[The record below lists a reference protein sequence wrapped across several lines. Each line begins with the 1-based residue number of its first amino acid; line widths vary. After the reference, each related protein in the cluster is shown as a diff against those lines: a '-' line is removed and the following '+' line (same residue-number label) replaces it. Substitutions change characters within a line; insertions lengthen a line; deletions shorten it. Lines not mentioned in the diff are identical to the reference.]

1 MKYCVLFFSFLFLFS
16 CGKLTSHEHTFYYWQ
31 TDLHLN
37 KQEKAAL
44 VKSKVPILYTRFF
57 DIDKINGKFQPVDVL
72 TKDENFKTDKKIVPV
87 VFIKNEI
94 LYDIKPDEINY
105 LAKSIY
111 NLIIRKSKELQLN
124 LSDEIQID
132 CDWTGGT
139 NEEYFKILET
149 LKEISHKKITCTL
162 RLHQVNDQNLIGVPP
177 VDKVYLMCYSN
188 SSHLENST
196 KNSILDV
203 PTLKNYLEYL
213 NTYPL
218 HMDVVL
224 PIYSCGIVTDLLGK
238 YRLIND
244 LTTEDLKNNNNF
256 KQISKNT
263 FEVLKDNFYFGMY
276 LSKGFKIKTE
286 SVSQKDLDET
296 LNFINQKITF
306 YNIIYYQLDSR
317 FIKNYKL

>member
-1 MKYCVLFFSFLFLFS
+1 MKNCLLIFCFLFLFS
-16 CGKLTSHEHTFYYWQ
+16 CGKLTSHEHTFYYWR
-31 TDLHLN
+31 TDLSLN
-37 KQEKAAL
+37 KEEKTVL
-44 VKSKVPILYTRFF
+44 DNSKVPLLYAHFF
-57 DIDKINGKFQPVDVL
+57 DIDKINGNFQPVGVL
-72 TKDENFKTDKKIVPV
+72 TKDASFKTDKKIVPV

-94 LYDIKPDEINY
+94 LYDIKPEEINF
-105 LAKSIY
+105 LAKSVF
-111 NLIIRKSKELQLN
+111 NLVIRKSKELQLH

-139 NEEYFKILET
+139 NEEYFKILKT
-149 LKEISHKKITCTL
+149 LKEVSHKKITCTL

-188 SSHLENST
+188 SSPLENST

-203 PTLKNYLEYL
+203 PTLQNYLEYL

-244 LTTEDLKNNNNF
+244 LTAEDLKNNNNF

-276 LSKGFKIKTE
+276 LRNGFKIKTE
-286 SVSQKDLDET
+286 TVSQKDLDET

-306 YNIIYYQLDSR
+306 YHIIYYQLDSR